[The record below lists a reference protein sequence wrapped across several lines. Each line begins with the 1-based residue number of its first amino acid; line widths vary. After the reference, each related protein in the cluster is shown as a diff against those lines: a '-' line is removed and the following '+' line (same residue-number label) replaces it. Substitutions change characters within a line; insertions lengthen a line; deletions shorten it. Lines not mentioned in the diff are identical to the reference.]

1 MRYLILVIIIFLFE
15 ACSNSSSTVDPLFDD
30 STISFEQDSSF
41 KDFIK
46 IYAAG
51 HYTILGTNQ
60 KQAIRKESPAM
71 RVEFDYDFSVC
82 AHEITEKEYYDIMGT
97 KAPCK
102 GCENLPARNL
112 TFGDFVL
119 FANEKSKKDGLDTVY
134 LYENIVYNSD
144 NHVLSLEGYSFDP
157 SRFGYRLPT
166 EAEWV
171 FIASKNWN
179 PKKSWNSNNSKN
191 NVHEV
196 CSFENGAETFCDLA
210 GNVAEWV
217 NDWSGYFKD
226 ATVPNFVGAPNG
238 SSLGERVIKGG
249 SYKNLPSNMNLQ
261 SRGDVYTVSSSTM
274 AEYVGARLALG
285 VIENPVWLSENS
297 SAFKSSTKTIF
308 SENSLK
314 NIFGTMRAKLVF
326 TNGMT
331 NNLVYID
338 YNDGNFSFIEIN
350 DTIPAYHPDISPN
363 ETWVAFCTGIE
374 GASSKSSLYVRKL
387 DPLGR
392 GLVKLEVESAAI
404 PRFSV
409 SPEGDTSIIYVSYS
423 GNNKDSLAFN
433 SASTWQVPFNNG
445 IFGTPQKLFDGA
457 FHGGVSSDYRL
468 AVTGSTLLKTR
479 SAVELNSSILDG
491 QYKDSVWYN
500 GEQACNV
507 SLSQDG
513 TKRTAFLDFG
523 SATGKSFVG
532 KNYRVHE
539 RLFIADSTG
548 KLIQSIEAP
557 SGFAFNYTEWID
569 NKDMLIASLEDE
581 ITGNDSKIVLINVKD
596 SSILDLV
603 EGSNLLYPAFRVQ
616 NVKLNKDEMH
626 LDLDSLGV
634 YMTIGSS
641 ESVRVM
647 KVKMDIFWIYR
658 EITEAVI
665 IGSSR
670 TFTGVDPLEI
680 KSLFAINMSYPAED
694 LAATNYFIQNY
705 ILNLTPKLKVIVI
718 ALDYDR
724 WLYTDELW
732 NEWFSDIPGYKYDE
746 SHDFWKVGVPER
758 MYELTRNAMSPSGDE
773 YDIYAN
779 HLGLH
784 FTSLTGYSNET
795 PATNENLHWFD
806 HKQKQY
812 SYNLKKI
819 REILDAAQKKDVS
832 VIGVIFP
839 QSPYYVK
846 MGRWGRYG
854 LTLNDAQEIKNDV
867 NKIASEYKNFIV
879 FDEYKD
885 GKNDY
890 IQTDFENDDHL
901 GLNGA
906 IKMARRIDSLL
917 VANKISTIK

>member
-1 MRYLILVIIIFLFE
+1 
-15 ACSNSSSTVDPLFDD
+15 
-30 STISFEQDSSF
+30 
-41 KDFIK
+41 
-46 IYAAG
+46 
-51 HYTILGTNQ
+51 
-60 KQAIRKESPAM
+60 
-71 RVEFDYDFSVC
+71 
-82 AHEITEKEYYDIMGT
+82 
-97 KAPCK
+97 
-102 GCENLPARNL
+102 
-112 TFGDFVL
+112 
-119 FANEKSKKDGLDTVY
+119 
-134 LYENIVYNSD
+134 
-144 NHVLSLEGYSFDP
+144 
-157 SRFGYRLPT
+157 
-166 EAEWV
+166 
-171 FIASKNWN
+171 
-179 PKKSWNSNNSKN
+179 
-191 NVHEV
+191 
-196 CSFENGAETFCDLA
+196 
-210 GNVAEWV
+210 
-217 NDWSGYFKD
+217 
-226 ATVPNFVGAPNG
+226 
-238 SSLGERVIKGG
+238 
-249 SYKNLPSNMNLQ
+249 
-261 SRGDVYTVSSSTM
+261 
-274 AEYVGARLALG
+274 
-285 VIENPVWLSENS
+285 
-297 SAFKSSTKTIF
+297 
-308 SENSLK
+308 
-314 NIFGTMRAKLVF
+314 
-326 TNGMT
+326 
-331 NNLVYID
+331 
-338 YNDGNFSFIEIN
+338 
-350 DTIPAYHPDISPN
+350 
-363 ETWVAFCTGIE
+363 
-374 GASSKSSLYVRKL
+374 
-387 DPLGR
+387 
-392 GLVKLEVESAAI
+392 
-404 PRFSV
+404 
-409 SPEGDTSIIYVSYS
+409 
-423 GNNKDSLAFN
+423 
-433 SASTWQVPFNNG
+433 
-445 IFGTPQKLFDGA
+445 
-457 FHGGVSSDYRL
+457 
-468 AVTGSTLLKTR
+468 
-479 SAVELNSSILDG
+479 
-491 QYKDSVWYN
+491 
-500 GEQACNV
+500 
-507 SLSQDG
+507 
-513 TKRTAFLDFG
+513 
-523 SATGKSFVG
+523 
-532 KNYRVHE
+532 
-539 RLFIADSTG
+539 
-548 KLIQSIEAP
+548 
-557 SGFAFNYTEWID
+557 
-569 NKDMLIASLEDE
+569 MLIASLEDE